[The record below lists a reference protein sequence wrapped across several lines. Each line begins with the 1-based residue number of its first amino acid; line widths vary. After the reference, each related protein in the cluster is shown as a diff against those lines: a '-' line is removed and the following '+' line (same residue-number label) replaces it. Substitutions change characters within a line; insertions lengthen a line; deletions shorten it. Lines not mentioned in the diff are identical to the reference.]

1 MTSSIETG
9 ATSVSPSSAC
19 SRDRLMM
26 RPVSWPSRPASAEIR
41 EANARTWAGSSAADS
56 MASASRL
63 TAPTGVLS
71 SWLVLATKSRRI

>member
-9 ATSVSPSSAC
+9 ATSVSLSSAC

-41 EANARTWAGSSAADS
+41 EANART
-56 MASASRL
+56 
-63 TAPTGVLS
+63 
-71 SWLVLATKSRRI
+71 